1 MSEFAS
7 SSSGSVVTTT
17 RGFCAAIANTARQ
30 IISMANSAALSDE
43 SSEASGRLLS
53 YVTHG
58 LLPRAALGRLLRCRR
73 LHRRDRDAPRRDDSR
88 RLDLT
93 GRGAP
98 AGRDG
103 TGSRRDRAVERL
115 SESNGPRV
123 RPPERTWPRAPGRPG
138 CRSLP
143 SRARPNAPGGGTLA
157 AVH

>member
-73 LHRRDRDAPRRDDSR
+73 LHRRDRAAPRPDDSR

-93 GRGAP
+93 GRGAR
-98 AGRDG
+98 AGRAGTAADVDRDAARRGSVVGSRGG
-103 TGSRRDRAVERL
+103 TG
-115 SESNGPRV
+115 GG
-123 RPPERTWPRAPGRPG
+123 GRG
-138 CRSLP
+138 GAGVC
-143 SRARPNAPGGGTLA
+143 RARAAAPCPPS
-157 AVH
+157 